1 MSTEQTPPPASPS
14 PPPESWPVLELLERR
29 VLGVLIE
36 KGKTTPDSYPLS
48 LNALVTGCNQKTN
61 RDPLLD
67 LEDVEVEE
75 TLGRLQ
81 KKDLVLRVVGGRVER
96 WRHTLYDEWKVGKVE
111 LAILGELLL
120 RGPQTEGELRGRAGR
135 MEPIDDLDTLKT
147 ALRPLVQRKLVV
159 YLTAEDRRGAMLTH
173 GFHNPEELEG
183 LRRRHAGGSTAAE
196 AAPSRPAPVR
206 ESEAAKLEGTLRELQ
221 GQLAEA
227 RQEIAALKQ
236 TVAELQANATALRG
250 ELQALKQSLGAG

>member
-1 MSTEQTPPPASPS
+1 MSTEQTPSPVPAPPQ
-14 PPPESWPVLELLERR
+14 PESWPVLDLLERR
-29 VLGVLIE
+29 VLGVLVE

-61 RDPLLD
+61 RDPLLE

-75 TLGRLQ
+75 VAGRLQ
-81 KKDLVLRVVGGRVER
+81 KKELVLRVVGGRVER
-96 WRHTLYDEWKVGKVE
+96 WRHTLYDEWRVGKVE

-135 MEPIDDLDTLKT
+135 MEPIDDLDALKA

-183 LRRRHAGGSTAAE
+183 LRRKHASGATTTE
-196 AAPSRPAPVR
+196 AVTPRAVPVR
-206 ESEAAKLEGTLRELQ
+206 ESEAAKLDGVLRELQ
-221 GQLAEA
+221 GQLTEA

-236 TVAELQANATALRG
+236 TVAELQTSASALRN
-250 ELQALKQSLGAG
+250 ELQALKQSLGAS